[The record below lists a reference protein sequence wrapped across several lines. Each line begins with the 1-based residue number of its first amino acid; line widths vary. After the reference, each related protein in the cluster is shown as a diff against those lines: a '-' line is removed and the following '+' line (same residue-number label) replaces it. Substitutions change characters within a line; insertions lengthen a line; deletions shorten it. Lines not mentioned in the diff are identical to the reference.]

1 MKKNLVLI
9 GMMAVGK
16 TTIGRF
22 VAKKLKSQFI
32 DTDSNIEKS
41 NSMTIKEI
49 FDKKGEKFFRSEEK
63 KEVLKSIKKNSCV
76 IALGGGAFMNKTIRE
91 VVLKNAISIWLDSNI
106 KILNKRINWNNKRPL
121 LGKNNNEKKL
131 NKLYEERKKIYEL
144 AKYKIKCDE
153 ISRNDI
159 VRKIIILYERY

>member
-16 TTIGRF
+16 TTLAKII
-22 VAKKLKSQFI
+22 AKKLKLQFL

-49 FDKKGEKFFRSEEK
+49 FNKKGEKFFRSEEK
-63 KEVLKSIKKNSCV
+63 KEVLKSIKKNNCV
-76 IALGGGAFMNKTIRE
+76 IALGGGAFMNKIIRE
-91 VVLKNAISIWLDSNI
+91 AVLKNTISIWLDINI

-121 LGKNNNEKKL
+121 LNKNNNEKKL
-131 NKLYEERKKIYEL
+131 NELYEERKKIYEL
-144 AKYKIKCDE
+144 AKYKIKCNE
-153 ISRNDI
+153 ISKSDI
-159 VRKIIILYERY
+159 VKKIIILYGRN